1 MNVIFT
7 CGGTGGHIN
16 PAIAVA
22 KMLQARR
29 PNSNILFIGAED
41 GMENKLVPRE
51 GFRLET
57 VRISNFQRSLWPKG
71 IWHNL
76 KAAGAIIGALRQ
88 AGRLIDEFQPDVIL
102 GTGGYASFPALYAGA
117 KRHIPTA
124 VHESNA
130 IPGLTTR
137 MVANKVERIL
147 VSFEDSIQQYDNPGR
162 VIVTGMPVREEFIF
176 TKQAQAKLELG
187 LDRRPLIVSY
197 WGSLGAREMNKII
210 ADFMV
215 LESQE
220 ALFQHVHATG
230 SYGWKWMPDYV
241 KQHGLQLQEHPE
253 IDMREYLFDMPKWMA
268 AADLV
273 ICRAGAST
281 INEVA
286 ASGTPC
292 IIVPSPNAAEDHQSK
307 NAEILAKRGAAAVI
321 KESECSGKVLYET
334 AKQILQDPDR
344 CQQMASAIRKMAVVD
359 STERIYSTILE
370 LAKER

>member
-22 KMLQARR
+22 NMLKERR
-29 PNSNILFIGAED
+29 PNSNILFIGADD
-41 GMENKLVPRE
+41 GMEKKLVPRE
-51 GFRLET
+51 GFQLKT
-57 VRISNFQRSLWPKG
+57 VHISNFQRSITPKS

-76 KAAGAIIGALRQ
+76 RAAGSLLGAVRQ
-88 AGRLIDEFQPDVIL
+88 AGKLIDEFQPDVIL

-117 KRHIPTA
+117 KRKIPTA

-130 IPGLTTR
+130 IPGLATK

-147 VSFEDSIQQYDNPGR
+147 VSFEESIQYYDNPGR
-162 VIVTGMPVREEFIF
+162 VVVVGMPVREEFLY
-176 TKQAQAKLELG
+176 TKKSDARRELG
-187 LDRRPLIVSY
+187 LDDRPVIVSY

-210 ADFMV
+210 AGFFK
-215 LESQE
+215 LEAQE
-220 ALFQHVHATG
+220 RLFQHVHATG
-230 SYGWKWMPDYV
+230 SFGWRWMPEYV
-241 KQHGLQLQEHPE
+241 KEQGIDLEKYPE
-253 IDMREYLFDMPKWMA
+253 LDMREYLFDMPKWMA

-292 IIVPSPNAAEDHQSK
+292 IMVPSPNAAGDHQTK
-307 NAEILAKRGAAAVI
+307 NAQILEKRGAAIVL
-321 KESECSGKVLYET
+321 KETECSGEKLYGI
-334 AKQILQDPDR
+334 AKELLLDPQR
-344 CQQMASAIRKMAVVD
+344 CAQMASNIRKMAVVD
-359 STERIYSTILE
+359 STQRIYSTILE
-370 LAKER
+370 LIKER

>member
-22 KMLQARR
+22 NMLKERR
-29 PNSNILFIGAED
+29 PNSNILFIGADD
-41 GMENKLVPRE
+41 GMEKKLVPRE
-51 GFRLET
+51 GFQLKT
-57 VRISNFQRSLWPKG
+57 VHISNFQRSITPKS

-76 KAAGAIIGALRQ
+76 RAAGSLLGAVRQ
-88 AGRLIDEFQPDVIL
+88 AGKLIDEFQPDVIL

-117 KRHIPTA
+117 KRKIPTA

-130 IPGLTTR
+130 IPGLATK

-147 VSFEDSIQQYDNPGR
+147 VSFEESIQYYDNPGR
-162 VIVTGMPVREEFIF
+162 VVVVGMPVREEFLY
-176 TKQAQAKLELG
+176 TKKSDARRELG
-187 LDRRPLIVSY
+187 LDDRPVIVTY

-210 ADFMV
+210 AGFFK
-215 LESQE
+215 LEAQE
-220 ALFQHVHATG
+220 RLFQHVHATG
-230 SYGWKWMPDYV
+230 SFGWRWMPEYV
-241 KQHGLQLQEHPE
+241 KEQGIDLEKYPE
-253 IDMREYLFDMPKWMA
+253 LDMREYLFDMPKWMA

-292 IIVPSPNAAEDHQSK
+292 IMVPSPNAAGDHQTK
-307 NAEILAKRGAAAVI
+307 NAQILEKRGAAIVL
-321 KESECSGKVLYET
+321 KETECSGEKLYGI
-334 AKQILQDPDR
+334 AKELLLDPQR
-344 CQQMASAIRKMAVVD
+344 CAQMASNIRKMAVVD
-359 STERIYSTILE
+359 STQRIYSTILE
-370 LAKER
+370 LIKER